1 MEPVSELRSKILPAL
16 RSWAQRLK
24 TDHPAVA
31 VNVYDHSIG
40 EVTDYQGHA
49 IGIDCVLERVPLG
62 QADNVA
68 LEISLKHLH
77 KAPTIESAD
86 VVWGHPGG
94 DVEVSILSAPVDF
107 SIERLVSLVEQLPD
121 LLIGLQRTLRRGCPP
136 PAT

>member
-1 MEPVSELRSKILPAL
+1 MEPVSELRSKILPVL

-24 TDHPAVA
+24 TDYPAIV
-31 VNVYDHSIG
+31 VNVYDYSIG
-40 EVTDYQGHA
+40 ELTDYQGHA
-49 IGIDCVLERVPLG
+49 IGIDCVLERVPPG

-86 VVWGHPGG
+86 VVWGHPSGG
-94 DVEVSILSAPVDF
+94 VEASILSAPVDF
-107 SIERLVSLVEQLPD
+107 SMERLVSLVEQLPD
-121 LLIGLQRTLRRGCPP
+121 LLIGLQRAIRRGHPA